1 MSNLSF
7 MEKCIGMYNQ
17 YEQYEI
23 KRPHLVLWCA
33 IRWGCVYELC
43 SKKSKWDF
51 YSRHHNVYS
60 LNSME
65 TLFIESFE
73 KSEFLKL
80 IFPYML
86 IKKEWTI
93 SNNNLLEIY
102 IKNNEDVSNLFES
115 NFLKNL
121 ITTSDYENI
130 ILPNCSEKILRDL
143 KEIFSEDNKSLLIGI
158 EGTPQ
163 GNKTSFHSRPL
174 LTAIY
179 NLLNDKEEARKKH
192 TVKSTE

>member
-1 MSNLSF
+1 
-7 MEKCIGMYNQ
+7 
-17 YEQYEI
+17 
-23 KRPHLVLWCA
+23 
-33 IRWGCVYELC
+33 
-43 SKKSKWDF
+43 
-51 YSRHHNVYS
+51 
-60 LNSME
+60 ME